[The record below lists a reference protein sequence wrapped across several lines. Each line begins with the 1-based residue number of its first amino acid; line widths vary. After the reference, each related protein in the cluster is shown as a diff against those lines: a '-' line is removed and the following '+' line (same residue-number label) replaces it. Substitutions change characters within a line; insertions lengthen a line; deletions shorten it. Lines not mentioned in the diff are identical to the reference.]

1 MFEELSQYPSDQ
13 FIFRPCDLL
22 EEVCNAP
29 KESCGIFLIYELNEE
44 NSRLVYIGSSNK
56 MSSASCKPGLFEK
69 IVHAEDYD
77 GVPGKIFFYMN
88 LIKSD
93 AEGLNFHWY
102 ETTNDEPEKIADLLV
117 RKYSD
122 VHGNLPDWN
131 L

>member
-1 MFEELSQYPSDQ
+1 MFEELNQYPSDQ

-29 KESCGIFLIYELNEE
+29 KESCGIFLIYELNEG
-44 NSRLVYIGSSNK
+44 NSRLVYVGSSGT
-56 MSSASCKPGLFEK
+56 SFASCKPGLFEK
-69 IVHAEDYD
+69 IVHAADYD

-88 LIKSD
+88 LIKSN
-93 AEGLNFHWY
+93 AEGLNFYWY
-102 ETTNDEPEKIADLLV
+102 ETTEDEPEKIAGLLFK
-117 RKYSD
+117 KYSD